1 MNVFVASSITGVP
14 LKRVFVGV
22 LPFVLAEFAVLA
34 LIAFF
39 PEIVT
44 VFSGEY

>member
-1 MNVFVASSITGVP
+1 
-14 LKRVFVGV
+14 V

-44 VFSGEY
+44 AFSGEYSAIKRNRK